1 VNGIPELQSIG
12 TNRHRENSYSEWSVQ
27 FFLSGL
33 STLIY
38 RHPEER
44 MNFAERV
51 VLANVQTS
59 NGEMA
64 KVRLLNQFNW

>member
-1 VNGIPELQSIG
+1 
-12 TNRHRENSYSEWSVQ
+12 
-27 FFLSGL
+27 
-33 STLIY
+33 
-38 RHPEER
+38 